1 MSPTATS
8 ADLLLLCAT
17 AGEATELA
25 LALQALPLQASASRA
40 TPLPAPVDVSD
51 ITTAH
56 GHFAGTPCRLVYSGI
71 GPVNTAHALTRAVE
85 RQRPRMVLQFGIA
98 GAYVP
103 AGVPVGSIVVA
114 SEEIYGDLG
123 VLTPDGWQ
131 PVDLIG
137 IPVVPG
143 SSPRFNRFPLDPQ
156 GVARAVRLLAR
167 LPPASAPAVP
177 APPVHCGPCL
187 TLSQVTGVRTLGDA
201 LHRRFGALCESME
214 GAAAAHVCALYGLL
228 FLEVRGV
235 SNLVEDRDR
244 SHWQIAAA
252 AGAAQ
257 RAVLHLVG
265 HVAELTGG
273 QA

>member
-17 AGEATELA
+17 PGEATELTV
-25 LALQALPLQASASRA
+25 ALQATPLQ
-40 TPLPAPVDVSD
+40 PPAPVNVSD
-51 ITTAH
+51 NTVLH
-56 GHFAGTPCRLVYSGI
+56 GHLAGTPCRLVYSGI

-131 PVDLIG
+131 PADLIG
-137 IPVVPG
+137 IPVVAGDP
-143 SSPRFNRFPLDPQ
+143 PRFNRFPLDPQ
-156 GVARAVRLLAR
+156 RLARVVQLLATP
-167 LPPASAPAVP
+167 PPASAPA
-177 APPVHCGPCL
+177 APSTAVHCGPCL

-214 GAAAAHVCALYGLL
+214 GAAAAHVCALYGLP

-244 SHWQIAAA
+244 SRWQIAAA
-252 AGAAQ
+252 ASVAQ
-257 RAVLHLVG
+257 RAVEHLIG
-265 HVAELTGG
+265 HAAELTSG
-273 QA
+273 QT